1 MERRE
6 SRLSVVWFAG
16 TRVVVHVRA
25 SQSDG
30 RLGVWESEEPRGV
43 PLPLHFH
50 TREDEQLVLLEGQVA
65 VQVGDR
71 VHPLVAGDTL
81 ALPRHVPHAHSITS
95 QTARILTVATPGG
108 FEGLFTELGVLAA
121 PGISAPPLDIP
132 ALTEAVARLGVNIVG
147 PPPPLDEAT

>member
-1 MERRE
+1 
-6 SRLSVVWFAG
+6 VWFAG

-30 RLGVWESEEPRGV
+30 RLGVWESEEPRGCGSRCTS
-43 PLPLHFH
+43 

-108 FEGLFTELGVLAA
+108 FEGLFTELGVPAA
-121 PGISAPPLDIP
+121 PATSAPPLDIP
-132 ALTEAVARLGVNIVG
+132 ALTEAVARLGVKIVG